1 MSVSTSNPLPDAT
14 ASGRQP
20 LTLRT
25 LIGRIGF
32 GGTIL
37 IILLILNI
45 WFNPQRF
52 APAVWGTLIGLAAP
66 LIGAALASSPSILSG
81 RGGLDISIGP
91 LMGFINVI
99 IVVFV
104 IGEAGLSGPVP
115 VIAASIAIGIAFGAF
130 NGFLVTIL
138 RIQPIVATL
147 GTFLILGGLTTTLVP
162 SPSGTI
168 PDWLRTMSGG
178 WSILPLAAIG
188 AIWLALSRLPYIGL
202 LMACGSDDRAAFTS
216 GVNVTLVRFLAYVLG
231 GLFAGFAALSLTAL
245 IGSADPNIGANYTLL
260 AISAVALGG
269 ISLAGGRGG
278 PVNAVTGAAAIF
290 LLQSLLVYFN
300 VSTFILQMAYGTIL
314 VIAVS
319 ATQIERWLFSRG
331 DRS

>member
-1 MSVSTSNPLPDAT
+1 MTVSTNTLPRDD
-14 ASGRQP
+14 RRM
-20 LTLRT
+20 LHLRS
-25 LIGRIGF
+25 LLGRIGF

-37 IILLILNI
+37 IVLLILNI

-52 APAVWGTLIGLAAP
+52 MPSAWGTVIGLAAP

-104 IGEAGLSGPVP
+104 MGEAGLTGPVP
-115 VIAASIAIGIAFGAF
+115 VIAASVAIGAAFGAF
-130 NGFLVTIL
+130 NGFLVTIM

-178 WSILPLAAIG
+178 WSILPLAGIG
-188 AIWLALSRLPYIGL
+188 LIWFGLTRIPYIAL
-202 LMACGSDDRAAFTS
+202 LMACGSDDRAAYTA

-231 GLFAGFAALSLTAL
+231 GVFAGFAALSLTAL

-278 PVNAVTGAAAIF
+278 PLHAVTGAAAIF

-319 ATQIERWLFSRG
+319 ATQIEQWLFPKG